1 MNFNPLQVERLLARA
16 EANRQRTSTLPGL
29 DLRDVEWSPVEH
41 FGYPHGQEVSMLSH
55 YIGEYLGLP
64 KTTLERVKMAGLL
77 HDLGRQTTWQVPD
90 PNHNQRS
97 ADAAVRFL
105 RSQSEVWHQQDLID
119 EVAWLIANH
128 DLSAKTLP
136 TDHRLQAL
144 WDADS
149 YESARLAPGTSEG
162 LKVFR
167 ERTRTERLCTDW
179 GKQKD
184 NKRVWLKHR
193 GWQ

>member
-1 MNFNPLQVERLLARA
+1 MNPLVAEKMLARV
-16 EANRQRTSTLPGL
+16 EANQRRSGTLPGL
-29 DLRDVEWSPVEH
+29 DLRDVTWSEVEH
-41 FGYPHGQEVSMLSH
+41 YGYSHGQEVSMLAH
-55 YIGEYLGLP
+55 YVGQWLGLSQNV
-64 KTTLERVKMAGLL
+64 LERVKLAGLL
-77 HDLGRQTTWQVPD
+77 HDVGRQTTWQVPD

-105 RSQSEVWHQQDLID
+105 RSQGELWHQQDLID

-128 DLSAKTLP
+128 DLSAKELP

-149 YESARLAPGTSEG
+149 YDAARLAPGTPEG

-167 ERTRTERLCTDW
+167 ERTRAERLCTAW
-179 GKQKD
+179 AKQRD
-184 NKRVWLKHR
+184 NKQVWLKHR
-193 GWQ
+193 GWT